1 MSVIL
6 KFENTGFYGRD
17 KPLQGFFCP
26 KLKGT
31 GTAFS
36 DAVCIT
42 DIVKHHI
49 VVRYTTH
56 DVDSRVIFAV
66 ILLRHEYA

>member
-31 GTAFS
+31 GT
-36 DAVCIT
+36 C
-42 DIVKHHI
+42 
-49 VVRYTTH
+49 
-56 DVDSRVIFAV
+56 
-66 ILLRHEYA
+66 LQ